1 MVHGHAS
8 LFAGLRTDCWM
19 SEYRLARV
27 YSMLFLVMSE
37 LLSRPCVC
45 QGFFSF
51 DGPFCEGF
59 GRGLVFRI
67 LVFTVDAFCCF
78 AEFLLYFLWD
88 VDLDLGQMSSVTPL
102 MEHLSLV

>member
-1 MVHGHAS
+1 
-8 LFAGLRTDCWM
+8 M

-51 DGPFCEGF
+51 DGPFCQGF
-59 GRGLVFRI
+59 RRRLVFRI
-67 LVFTVDAFCCF
+67 LVLTVDDLCCF
-78 AEFLLYFLWD
+78 AEFLLNFFWD
-88 VDLDLGQMSSVTPL
+88 VNLNLGQLFPVL
-102 MEHLSLV
+102 FR